1 MANLAI
7 VPVKPF
13 IEGKSRLRT
22 IFSIN
27 RLEEI
32 NRNCFYRT
40 LKTIKLCSKIDRILV
55 VSKDKTVL
63 NEAKSLGAETLHED
77 EPYSLNNAVAQ
88 GLIRAGD
95 LKAKKVLIIP
105 TDLPKLTSEDLEIF
119 CCTANLAP
127 SIRIVPDRNQTG
139 TNAVFLNNVK
149 GFIPQFG
156 QNSFQKH
163 AKQALMLTG
172 NLEIKLIKNI
182 QHDLDTVVD
191 LDLLDENIV
200 IQLNLNERKEH

>member
-13 IEGKSRLRT
+13 VEGKSRLRT
-22 IFSIN
+22 IFSIK

-55 VSKDKTVL
+55 VSRDENVL
-63 NEAKSLGAETLHED
+63 NEAKSLGVDILNEN
-77 EPYSLNNAVAQ
+77 EPYSLNNAVNQ
-88 GLIRAGD
+88 GLKRVSD
-95 LKAKKVLIIP
+95 FEAKKVLIIP
-105 TDLPKLTSEDLEIF
+105 TDLPRIMPEDLDALF
-119 CCTANLAP
+119 CGANHNP
-127 SIRIVPDRNQTG
+127 SIRIVPDRIQTG
-139 TNAVFLNNVK
+139 TNAVVLNNVE

-172 NLEIKLIKNI
+172 NLQVKLIKNI
-182 QHDLDTVVD
+182 QHDLDTAVD
-191 LDLLDENIV
+191 LDLLDQRIIN
-200 IQLNLNERKEH
+200 QLNLNERKEH